1 MKKTLAVEGMS
12 CAHCVTHVREAL
24 ESVPGVSKAE
34 VDLDKKRA
42 IVEGPSL
49 DDEAM
54 KAAVAEAGYRVA
66 GIA

>member
-1 MKKTLAVEGMS
+1 MKKTLTVEGMS
-12 CAHCVTHVREAL
+12 CAHCVSHVREAL

-42 IVEGPSL
+42 IVEGSSL

-54 KAAVAEAGYRVA
+54 KAAVAEAGYEVA